1 MPTSPRNAT
10 TLPLKDFIELRLRAL
25 DLVQPVRGDT
35 TSTREIIQGRAFDA
49 LASQGQDLPGVL
61 WSLGLRAP
69 GATRADVEELFNDGA
84 IMRNWPFRGTLHV
97 MATEDIRWVLDA
109 MGPRSLKSWA
119 PRREHLGL
127 TDEIIEAAGNELL
140 LALDGGQTL
149 SRKEATDLWKRAG
162 LPADPPQVYHLIL
175 TLCNQGLIAWG
186 PIRGKEQLLV
196 SVRHWLTH
204 APGAD
209 SRPHITDDPLTFQQT
224 VTRIAGR
231 LVHGRG
237 PMSVADITNFTKLP
251 VTSVRA
257 SLEEL
262 GDEIHPVRLQGVD
275 QEYWISTRRMEEHE
289 SEGAAKVRDALLLPG
304 FDEFLLGFKDRSA
317 HLSPGDSEKIVPGG
331 NGMFKPT
338 VVWRGKV
345 VGTWSRKDLS
355 KVSVVQIKLFD
366 LSWKIPKA
374 FVDGVRRE
382 AERYATFLGVPI
394 EVQYV

>member
-1 MPTSPRNAT
+1 
-10 TLPLKDFIELRLRAL
+10 
-25 DLVQPVRGDT
+25 
-35 TSTREIIQGRAFDA
+35 RAFDA

-84 IMRNWPFRGTLHV
+84 LMRNWPFRGTLHV

-149 SRKEATDLWKRAG
+149 SRQEATDLWKRAG

-209 SRPHITDDPLTFQQT
+209 S
-224 VTRIAGR
+224 
-231 LVHGRG
+231 
-237 PMSVADITNFTKLP
+237 
-251 VTSVRA
+251 
-257 SLEEL
+257 
-262 GDEIHPVRLQGVD
+262 
-275 QEYWISTRRMEEHE
+275 
-289 SEGAAKVRDALLLPG
+289 
-304 FDEFLLGFKDRSA
+304 
-317 HLSPGDSEKIVPGG
+317 
-331 NGMFKPT
+331 
-338 VVWRGKV
+338 
-345 VGTWSRKDLS
+345 
-355 KVSVVQIKLFD
+355 
-366 LSWKIPKA
+366 
-374 FVDGVRRE
+374 
-382 AERYATFLGVPI
+382 
-394 EVQYV
+394 